1 MAEETK
7 LPARAPLRTG
17 ASVMAIIPQDIDQVW
32 RMAGMAVMGQMAPK
46 SLVDKKSPEEAQAA
60 CAVAIMAGA
69 ELGLT
74 PLMAL
79 RSYAVVNG
87 RPSLWGDGIKAVVR
101 QSGRCEYIRTGSD
114 ATKGWCEA
122 KRSDTS
128 EVKRV
133 EFTIAQA
140 KAARLDQKEGP
151 WKQGYADVM
160 MERRATN
167 RCLNDLFADV
177 LGGLA
182 NAEEA
187 IEDGPPIEDR
197 RPARP
202 TMPNI
207 PDAPQIELTAT
218 SNVVEK
224 INTPEVAPEKAEPAQ
239 AATPEVEE
247 PDPWGDATRPVATV
261 APNFDAVKEGDTAD
275 LVDTSDEGR
284 ELATVDGLLATAR
297 DLETLDRLWKQSDA
311 SVTFADDP
319 DNLSR
324 AAEHYAKHKAR
335 IERADLEAAG
345 QGSMFPG
352 DR

>member
-224 INTPEVAPEKAEPAQ
+224 INTPEVAHEKAEPAQ

-247 PDPWGDATRPVATV
+247 PDPWGDVATV

-297 DLETLDRLWKQSDA
+297 DLETLDRLWTQSDA

-324 AAEHYAKHKAR
+324 AAELYAKHKAR

-345 QGSMFPG
+345 QGGFG
-352 DR
+352 FD